1 MDSEELV
8 DLIYA
13 ALLGER
19 TWEDFLKALSEQL
32 PDGVATLFYHDSEKS
47 RGSWDLVYGADAS
60 ALRDGGY
67 YASINPWMKR
77 AATRQV
83 GVGVISDQMLPVNEL
98 KRTEFYT
105 DFVYGRFRTR
115 AAVGLTMVREEGKSF
130 LLSVLTSRE
139 DPDENARAA
148 QLLTQLAPHLRRAFH
163 YFRAGP
169 KHRQIAEIAGSLF
182 DSADVGVLVVGE
194 GGRLKTASGS
204 AERMLTEGRCAR
216 LNPLGRL
223 RLCDAEAAQV
233 LQRMLDRTEE
243 DAPRAFTRV
252 INGTKATL
260 VRVMKD
266 RFAAYFEGP
275 TVVLLLEPV
284 LRPRALELEDFVKSH
299 KLSSAEA
306 RALVGLLEGK
316 NAAAIAAEASLSRE
330 TVRTQIKSLYAKL
343 GAAGRI
349 DVIRQVA
356 QLDLRRATK

>member
-115 AAVGLTMVREEGKSF
+115 AAVGLTIVREEGKSF

-148 QLLTQLAPHLRRAFH
+148 ELLTQLAPHLRRAFH

-169 KHRQIAEIAGSLF
+169 KHRPNGCWLKAGVHGSTRWGDCGYAMRKPRRCF
-182 DSADVGVLVVGE
+182 SGCS
-194 GGRLKTASGS
+194 TAPKRMRRARSRVSSTGPRRPWSGS
-204 AERMLTEGRCAR
+204 
-216 LNPLGRL
+216 
-223 RLCDAEAAQV
+223 
-233 LQRMLDRTEE
+233 
-243 DAPRAFTRV
+243 
-252 INGTKATL
+252 
-260 VRVMKD
+260 
-266 RFAAYFEGP
+266 
-275 TVVLLLEPV
+275 
-284 LRPRALELEDFVKSH
+284 
-299 KLSSAEA
+299 
-306 RALVGLLEGK
+306 
-316 NAAAIAAEASLSRE
+316 
-330 TVRTQIKSLYAKL
+330 
-343 GAAGRI
+343 
-349 DVIRQVA
+349 
-356 QLDLRRATK
+356 